1 MPMSDRYTRRL
12 ALVLSALEKA
22 DGRALSYRELAAL
35 GVEQPA
41 QTVYELE
48 IAGEAIIHVPG
59 GVQLGSRTGRPGAGG
74 RR

>member
-1 MPMSDRYTRRL
+1 MTMSDRYTRRL
-12 ALVLSALEKA
+12 ALALSALEKA

-48 IAGEAIIHVPG
+48 IAG
-59 GVQLGSRTGRPGAGG
+59 
-74 RR
+74 